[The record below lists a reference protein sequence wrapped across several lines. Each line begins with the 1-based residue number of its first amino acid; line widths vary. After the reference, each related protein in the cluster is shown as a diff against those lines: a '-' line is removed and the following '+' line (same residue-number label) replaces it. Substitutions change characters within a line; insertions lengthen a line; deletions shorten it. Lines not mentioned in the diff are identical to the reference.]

1 MLINLAWRNLWRRRR
16 RTWITGGSIGFGI
29 MLAVTF
35 TGTGDYTYTNM
46 IDTGARMGMGHVTLH
61 QKDYNS
67 SPSIDKRFSLDPGLL
82 TTIENT
88 AYVNAVYPRIN
99 GTAVFSSAVKAVGGA
114 FYAVDFERET
124 GENNIFIKSLTE
136 GHLPAADDPY
146 GVIVGKGLAKKLG
159 LRIGRKLVYTITDVQ
174 GEIAGDVGRVRGVFR
189 TGMSAIDDA
198 MAVMWLD
205 KARAT
210 AGYGKN
216 EITSLV
222 VLLRD
227 QRKSGPVKDNIAA
240 RLEGPNGWLDIAV
253 YTWKETQ
260 RQLYGLIKL
269 DRQSNYIFQALI
281 LMIIGAGI
289 FNTVLVSVME
299 RRREFGVMLSLG
311 LAPSRLFSL
320 VVVESVFMSV
330 VGIIIGI
337 IITAP
342 WFAYLYYVGLDFSEI
357 IGEDYTAGGVLIDP
371 IIHIRLFPE
380 SVVAIVSGIVGITVI
395 SGLYPAWKAG
405 RLVPVEV
412 LRIN

>member
-46 IDTGARMGMGHVTLH
+46 IDSGARMGTGHVTLH
-61 QKDYNS
+61 QKEYNS
-67 SPSIDKRFSLDPGLL
+67 SPSIDKRFVLEPDLL
-82 TTIENT
+82 TTVGST

-114 FYAVDFERET
+114 FFAIDFARES
-124 GENNIFIKSLTE
+124 GDNNIFIKSLKQ

-146 GVIVGKGLAKKLG
+146 GVIVGEGLAEKLG
-159 LRIGRKLVYTITDVQ
+159 LRIGRKLVYTITDVN

-189 TGMSAIDDA
+189 TGMSAVDDA
-198 MAVMWLD
+198 MAVMWLN
-205 KARAT
+205 KARTT
-210 AGYGKN
+210 AGYTQN

-222 VLLRD
+222 LLLSD
-227 QRKSGPVKDNIAA
+227 QRKSESVKEKIATRIAA
-240 RLEGPNGWLDIAV
+240 NNDWSDIAV

-311 LAPSRLFSL
+311 LAPSRLFNL
-320 VVVESVFMSV
+320 VVLESVFMSV
-330 VGIIIGI
+330 VGIIIGT
-337 IITAP
+337 IITTP

-357 IGEDYTAGGVLIDP
+357 IGTDYTAGGVLIDP

-380 SVVAIVSGIVGITVI
+380 SVAAILSGIVGITVI

-412 LRIN
+412 LRSS